1 MGRRTVM
8 GACVMCEMRLPDCRP
23 ARRDGSSTPASS
35 HPELISGDLAMPP
48 RVHAS
53 LASADRTAVPAWSRR
68 LMIGCVVVTGA
79 LVLYANSVHH
89 IGTKLQAAGTGGPTL
104 ASSCEQWHEAASAAL
119 ARLAQSTSDS
129 DLRQINDAVFR
140 LRRARRNCE
149 EGSLN
154 LACQDYYSV
163 ARSMPRY
170 AAAYDESLFPCRGPA
185 N

>member
-1 MGRRTVM
+1 
-8 GACVMCEMRLPDCRP
+8 MCEIRLPDCRP
-23 ARRDGSSTPASS
+23 PRRDERTTPASS
-35 HPELISGDLAMPP
+35 HPELISGDLTMPP
-48 RVHAS
+48 RIRAS
-53 LASADRTAVPAWSRR
+53 LAPTDRTAVPTWSKR
-68 LMIGCVVVTGA
+68 LMLGCVVFTGA
-79 LVLYANSVHH
+79 LVLYSNSVHH
-89 IGTKLQAAGTGGPTL
+89 NGSKLQAAAGTGGPTL
-104 ASSCEQWHEAASAAL
+104 ASSCEQWHEAASAAV

-129 DLRQINDAVFR
+129 ELRQINDAVFR

-170 AAAYDESLFPCRGPA
+170 AATYDESLFTCRDPA